1 MQKSFYFNNKLIIW
15 SHNTHAN
22 LSQNIQTNNIC
33 QKKKNYM
40 TQFYSYEIVAKYVI
54 LKIFQQINAHKA
66 SRSLTVKHGGQ
77 CYFNKSTAELK

>member
-1 MQKSFYFNNKLIIW
+1 MPTCHKTYKLIIYV
-15 SHNTHAN
+15 
-22 LSQNIQTNNIC
+22 
-33 QKKKNYM
+33 KKKNYV

-77 CYFNKSTAELK
+77 CYFNKSTAKLK